1 MKAAAK
7 RNQVADALD
16 DLIDA
21 ERRIEEIIESARASS
36 PAMQPKAA
44 SLLESLRK
52 TSQHQ
57 REALEAQR
65 QRAGAGALSSQALP
79 NARLLRTVYGG
90 LNEIALA
97 YAVLHAR
104 AHRAFDSQTEGNTA
118 DLAEA
123 HLRTY
128 STAIQELDL
137 LISDIV
143 ISELGAAG
151 EDCQCQCPACG
162 LGICL
167 CASHGANTVRQVWR
181 ETIPP
186 APEGGLR
193 VRRPRAGSE
202 AERAGLLDGDRV
214 LAIDGNEIGTDLD
227 ISTVQAAIR
236 AQSAGGRM
244 RLRVL
249 RDGGGPIELILRRA

>member
-7 RNQVADALD
+7 RNQVAEALD

-36 PAMQPKAA
+36 PAMHPKAA
-44 SLLESLRK
+44 SLLEGLHK
-52 TSQHQ
+52 ASQHQ

-65 QRAGAGALSSQALP
+65 QRAGAGPLSSPALP
-79 NARLLRTVYGG
+79 NARSLRTVYGG

-97 YAVLHAR
+97 YAVLHAT
-104 AHRAFDSQTEGNTA
+104 AHRAFDSQAEGNTA
-118 DLAEA
+118 DLAESHFRA
-123 HLRTY
+123 Y
-128 STAIQELDL
+128 GTAIQELDL

-143 ISELGAAG
+143 VSELDGVG

-162 LGICL
+162 IGLCL

-181 ETIPP
+181 ETIPT

-202 AERAGLLDGDRV
+202 AQRAGLLDGDRV
-214 LAIDGNEIGTDLD
+214 LAIDGSEIGTDLD
-227 ISTVQAAIR
+227 ISAVQTAIR
-236 AQSAGGRM
+236 AHSAGDSM

-249 RDGGGPIELILRRA
+249 RDGSGPIELILRRA